1 MPRLGRRDV
10 LGLLGAAAAAAL
22 ATSLGIDPRL
32 AAELG
37 AAGGLLLLVA
47 VALRA
52 APAPEPVAR
61 RGGPPEDPV
70 TAARRSIQLALA
82 GPWGVE
88 GRFRRAVRDAVV
100 ARLALRGQEL
110 DAATLATL
118 PAELGELLASDRDRR
133 TRGLTPAEVD
143 RVLTAAEELAA

>member
-22 ATSLGIDPRL
+22 ATSLGVDPRL

-52 APAPEPVAR
+52 APEPEPPPG
-61 RGGPPEDPV
+61 RGTPAEDPV
-70 TAARRSIQLALA
+70 TAARRSVQLALT

-88 GRFRRAVRDAVV
+88 GRFRRAVREAVV

-118 PAELGELLASDRDRR
+118 PAELAELLASDRGRR

-143 RVLTAAEELAA
+143 RVLTAAEELAP